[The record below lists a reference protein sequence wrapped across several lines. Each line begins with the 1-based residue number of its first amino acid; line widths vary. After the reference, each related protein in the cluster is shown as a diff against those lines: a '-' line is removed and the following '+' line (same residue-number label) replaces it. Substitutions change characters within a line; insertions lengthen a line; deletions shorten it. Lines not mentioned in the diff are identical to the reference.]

1 MQPGRSIVSLFMA
14 DSHPERV
21 AAVARQILSRPAG
34 AKITIRKN
42 TPGHSIRD
50 QAYKQGLH
58 VVDVSAL
65 DRILDVDID
74 RRVVHAEGQVTMGAL
89 ATATLE
95 KGFLPA
101 VVPEFRKFTVS
112 GLING
117 EGIQSSSHRYGT
129 FTQTLESVEIVTAD
143 GESVTASR
151 SHNDDMFAALPESLG
166 TLGIVV
172 SAGIRLVSA
181 KRFVKLTYRR
191 FETLDD
197 YVAAFRESLAGPDFH
212 EGVIFGPRCHV
223 LLTGEFADDPG
234 GLPVFDLER
243 EGAPYYFQHVRDLA
257 CAAPVSHEAMAT
269 LAYLARPERG
279 MWWML
284 ECHADFP
291 LLSETE
297 WGRRQMDKTVA
308 DVYSR
313 SGLAPIDLTTEQ
325 RDRCLISQ
333 DMGIRI
339 ERLAE
344 GVRWIQQD
352 LAVYPIWNCAILL
365 PEHARAGFLGS
376 RHLVD
381 LGIYGEP
388 KVADYRRVA
397 AMRALQIMADSAS
410 LWGVSYLTWDEI
422 QAASPAR
429 YERYERVR
437 RQVNA
442 GAAFLHIREKVVW
455 VDPAAPDPGKIPFW
469 RLQRTY
475 GPRWF
480 LNPLCYL
487 VLAVGLISKAVWRR
501 PAALG

>member
-1 MQPGRSIVSLFMA
+1 MA
-14 DSHPERV
+14 DFHPQRI
-21 AAVARQILSRPAG
+21 ATVARQILSRPPG
-34 AKITIRKN
+34 VKITIRKN

-58 VVDVSAL
+58 VVDVSGL
-65 DRILDVDID
+65 DRILDIDVD
-74 RRVVHAEGQVTMGAL
+74 RRVVRAEGQVTMGAL
-89 ATATLE
+89 AAATLE

-101 VVPEFRKFTVS
+101 VVPEFRQFTVA

-117 EGIQSSSHRYGT
+117 EGIQSSSHRHGV
-129 FTQTLESVEIVTAD
+129 FTYTLESVEIVTAD

-151 SHNDDMFAALPESLG
+151 SHNDELFAALPESLG

-172 SAGIRLVSA
+172 SAGIRLVPA
-181 KRFVKLTYRR
+181 KRYVKLTYWR
-191 FETLDD
+191 FETLDE
-197 YVAAFRESLAGPDFH
+197 YVGAFRDSLGGPDFH

-223 LLTGEFADDPG
+223 LLTGEFTDDPG
-234 GLPVFDLER
+234 GLPVFNVER
-243 EGAPYYFQHVRDLA
+243 EGSPYYFQHVRDLA

-279 MWWML
+279 IWWML

-297 WGRRQMDKTVA
+297 WGRRRMDKTVA
-308 DVYSR
+308 EVYRR
-313 SGLAPIDLTTEQ
+313 SGLATTELTTDE

-344 GVRWIQQD
+344 GVRWIQQH
-352 LAVYPIWNCAILL
+352 LAVYPIWNCGIWL
-365 PEHARAGFLGS
+365 PEPARACFGS
-376 RHLVD
+376 THLVD

-388 KVADYRRVA
+388 KIPDYHRVA
-397 AMRALQIMADSAS
+397 AMRALQTMADSRS
-410 LWGVSYLTWDEI
+410 SWGVSYLTWDEI

-442 GAAFLHIREKVVW
+442 DGAFLHVREKIAR

-469 RLQRTY
+469 RLRRTY

-480 LNPLCYL
+480 LNPWCYV
-487 VLAVGLISKAVWRR
+487 VLAVGQISKALWRR